1 MTPRLVLASGSPR
14 RRQMLEQL
22 GLAFV
27 VVPAPPAVEAP
38 WDGATAPVVY
48 ARRTA
53 AAKAAAVA
61 SSHPEALVLGAD
73 TIVVVEGDVL
83 GKPAD
88 RRQAAAMLRRLSG
101 RTHTVHTALAIRAS
115 GGREAQGVE
124 TTTVQFRDLSEA
136 DITAY
141 CATGEPDD
149 KAGAYAIQGCGATLV
164 ERLEGCYYNVLGFP
178 VTLFLRLLT
187 QVGHRYEFPGRIRT
201 AGRGVSHEVA

>member
-1 MTPRLVLASGSPR
+1 
-14 RRQMLEQL
+14 MLEQL

-27 VVPAPPAVEAP
+27 VVPAPPAAEAP
-38 WDGATAPVVY
+38 WDGATAPQAY
-48 ARRTA
+48 ARQTA

-73 TIVVVEGDVL
+73 TIVVVDGDVL

-101 RTHTVHTALAIRAS
+101 RTHTVHTGLAIQAP

-124 TTTVQFRDLSEA
+124 TTRVQFRDLSDT
-136 DITAY
+136 DISAY

-149 KAGAYAIQGCGATLV
+149 KAGAYAIQGFGATLV
-164 ERLEGCYYNVLGFP
+164 ERLDGCYYNVLGFP
-178 VTLFLRLLT
+178 VTLFLRLLAD
-187 QVGHRYEFPGRIRT
+187 VGHRYEIPGRIL
-201 AGRGVSHEVA
+201 AEA